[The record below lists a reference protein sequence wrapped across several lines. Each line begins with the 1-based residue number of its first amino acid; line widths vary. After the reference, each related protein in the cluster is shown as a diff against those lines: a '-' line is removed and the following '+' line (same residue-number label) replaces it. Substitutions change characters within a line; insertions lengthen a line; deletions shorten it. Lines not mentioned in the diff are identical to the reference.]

1 MANKIKITEGQ
12 LKKIMANRINE
23 QHEGDVEESA
33 AGGVGLSKMMDLTDK
48 LNSMTASYIRQVKE
62 AISENGFGD
71 YQEKYD
77 ELLSQLSDGLRE
89 GGDESDMGD
98 TKKGLV
104 QWPPLSNWDQ
114 EAYDKKQSELPTIV
128 KAELTDIPAMRGIG
142 EPIKLTLNN
151 GRIVHISPGNLE
163 GMFGGDANDLDS
175 FVGTKWDDDDEMM
188 NESIKKIKSE
198 FNRFL

>member
-12 LKKIMANRINE
+12 LKKMMANRINE
-23 QHEGDVEESA
+23 QYEGDVEESA

-71 YQEKYD
+71 YQERYD
-77 ELLSQLSDGLRE
+77 ELLSQLSNGLSVDGGE
-89 GGDESDMGD
+89 ESNMGDEYAD
-98 TKKGLV
+98 TK
-104 QWPPLSNWDQ
+104 
-114 EAYDKKQSELPTIV
+114 
-128 KAELTDIPAMRGIG
+128 DIPGFEGTMDS
-142 EPIKLTLNN
+142 LNSLSI
-151 GRIVHISPGNLE
+151 RE
-163 GMFGGDANDLDS
+163 
-175 FVGTKWDDDDEMM
+175 DDEMM